1 MSETATDLLTFL
13 RNLADHLALGTPLP
27 MQEIQQSLD
36 LVKQT
41 LEQLYQQYEAPAPQ
55 GAEVIRE
62 FMLEALQ
69 LFYQAVEG
77 IEDFVATGQRD
88 SLAEAVLKA
97 EEANDILSSIEYV
110 IDQNKQ
116 WLSQF
121 TSG

>member
-1 MSETATDLLTFL
+1 MTEVASDLLTFL

-27 MQEIQQSLD
+27 MEEIRNSLN
-36 LVKQT
+36 LVKNT
-41 LEQLYQQYEAPAPQ
+41 LEQLYAQYEAPAPA

-69 LFYQAVEG
+69 LFYDAVEG
-77 IEDFVATGQRD
+77 IEAYVESGERD
-88 SLAEAVLKA
+88 RLAESVLKA

-110 IDQNKQ
+110 IEQNKQ

-121 TSG
+121 SAG